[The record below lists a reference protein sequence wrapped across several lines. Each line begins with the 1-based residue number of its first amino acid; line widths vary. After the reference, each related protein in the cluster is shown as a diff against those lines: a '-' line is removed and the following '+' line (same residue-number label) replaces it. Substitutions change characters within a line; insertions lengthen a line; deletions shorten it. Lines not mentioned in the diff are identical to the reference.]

1 MDGALALGSQ
11 YISKALLICF
21 NWQQIDDTVHIMKQ
35 NLHKASERGSQIDNL
50 NETTRNLDK
59 NSALFKRGARD
70 LRLEM
75 AWKNNKMRCW
85 IALAILVIILVV
97 VVPIGTA
104 LNLKGVC
111 LGTLLMKHVIAVHF
125 KH

>member
-1 MDGALALGSQ
+1 
-11 YISKALLICF
+11 
-21 NWQQIDDTVHIMKQ
+21 MKQ

-97 VVPIGTA
+97 VVPIGSF
-104 LNLKGVC
+104 LKRQSMC
-111 LGTLLMKHVIAVHF
+111 LRALLMKDIIAVHF
-125 KH
+125 K

>member
-1 MDGALALGSQ
+1 
-11 YISKALLICF
+11 
-21 NWQQIDDTVHIMKQ
+21 MKQ

-85 IALAILVIILVV
+85 IALVIVVIILVV
-97 VVPIGTA
+97 VVPIGMSLKPHSLCLYTA
-104 LNLKGVC
+104 DEVHCSCTFQEMRDSHKWFDQ
-111 LGTLLMKHVIAVHF
+111 AVEIM
-125 KH
+125 

>member
-1 MDGALALGSQ
+1 
-11 YISKALLICF
+11 
-21 NWQQIDDTVHIMKQ
+21 MKQ

-85 IALAILVIILVV
+85 IALAIVVIILVV
-97 VVPIGTA
+97 VVPIGTF
-104 LNLKGVC
+104 LGPQSLC
-111 LGTLLMKHVIAVHF
+111 LGILLMKYILAVHF
-125 KH
+125 KR

>member
-1 MDGALALGSQ
+1 
-11 YISKALLICF
+11 
-21 NWQQIDDTVHIMKQ
+21 MKQ

-85 IALAILVIILVV
+85 IALAIVVIILVV
-97 VVPIGTA
+97 VVPIGTF
-104 LNLKGVC
+104 LNPRNLC
-111 LGTLLMKHVIAVHF
+111 LGTLLTKYITVVHF
-125 KH
+125 KK

>member
-1 MDGALALGSQ
+1 MLGGV
-11 YISKALLICF
+11 IKFRKALLISF
-21 NWQQIDDTVHIMKQ
+21 HYQQIDDTVHIMKQ

-85 IALAILVIILVV
+85 IALAIVFIILVV
-97 VVPIGTA
+97 VVPIGTF
-104 LNLKGVC
+104 LDP
-111 LGTLLMKHVIAVHF
+111 
-125 KH
+125 

>member
-1 MDGALALGSQ
+1 
-11 YISKALLICF
+11 
-21 NWQQIDDTVHIMKQ
+21 MKQ

-85 IALAILVIILVV
+85 IALAIVVIILVV

-104 LNLKGVC
+104 LNQKGVC
-111 LGTLLMKHVIAVHF
+111 RGTLLMKHVIAVHF

>member
-1 MDGALALGSQ
+1 
-11 YISKALLICF
+11 
-21 NWQQIDDTVHIMKQ
+21 MKQ

-85 IALAILVIILVV
+85 IALAIVVIILVV
-97 VVPIGTA
+97 VVPIGTF
-104 LNLKGVC
+104 LGPQSLC
-111 LGTLLMKHVIAVHF
+111 LGTLLMKYISAVHF

>member
-1 MDGALALGSQ
+1 
-11 YISKALLICF
+11 
-21 NWQQIDDTVHIMKQ
+21 MKQ

-85 IALAILVIILVV
+85 IALAIIAVILVV
-97 VVPIGTA
+97 VIPIGTFRTH
-104 LNLKGVC
+104 KVY
-111 LGTLLMKHVIAVHF
+111 I
-125 KH
+125 

>member
-1 MDGALALGSQ
+1 MSIAN
-11 YISKALLICF
+11 IF

-85 IALAILVIILVV
+85 IALAIIVIILVV
-97 VVPIGTA
+97 IVPIST
-104 LNLKGVC
+104 LLKPPMIY
-111 LGTLLMKHVIAVHF
+111 LGTLLMEERYSCTFQEVMGNHECTS
-125 KH
+125 

>member
-1 MDGALALGSQ
+1 MLGGV
-11 YISKALLICF
+11 IKFRKALLISF
-21 NWQQIDDTVHIMKQ
+21 DYQQIDDTVHIMKQ

-85 IALAILVIILVV
+85 IALAIVVIILVV
-97 VVPIGTA
+97 VVPIGTF
-104 LNLKGVC
+104 LDP
-111 LGTLLMKHVIAVHF
+111 
-125 KH
+125 

>member
-1 MDGALALGSQ
+1 
-11 YISKALLICF
+11 
-21 NWQQIDDTVHIMKQ
+21 MKQ

-97 VVPIGTA
+97 VVPIGTF
-104 LNLKGVC
+104 LDPQSLRLVI
-111 LGTLLMKHVIAVHF
+111 LLMEYILAVHF